1 MSKSKKNFITRV
13 ANTEDIPI
21 PASPHTIVVSFFI
34 DDRPSPDFVFRHP
47 SYVMVLIK
55 AYSHDNEIRPSISE
69 ANLLPSLIP

>member
-1 MSKSKKNFITRV
+1 MSKSKKNFLTRV
-13 ANTEDIPI
+13 ENTEDIPI
-21 PASPHTIVVSFFI
+21 PASPHTIASFFI

-47 SYVMVLIK
+47 SYGKGVLIK

>member
-1 MSKSKKNFITRV
+1 MSKSTKNFLTRV

-21 PASPHTIVVSFFI
+21 PVSPHTIASFFI

-47 SYVMVLIK
+47 SYVRVLIK
-55 AYSHDNEIRPSISE
+55 AYFHDNEIRPSISE